1 VISSWNFHPGS
12 RYRCLVGS
20 SAAVTSEPISVTTG
34 AVDDA
39 FGAWT
44 YLHCRPAYLEGLVD
58 HIWLFDGV
66 MTSLR
71 ERTFPNGLLE
81 IIVHLGERYS
91 VVEEHGVWRCPAAC
105 VTGVQL
111 GHLIVEA
118 PVCRTKVLGL
128 RLTPAGA
135 YALFARPMQ
144 EVTSLTVD
152 LGDVAGAAAEELA
165 AKCSAAPTGE
175 LCVRAALEWIDGR
188 LAESTRVD
196 SAVGWMLAQIRGR
209 AGAVSIAR
217 LRDHVGWSK
226 THLTT
231 KFVEQV
237 GVSPKQ
243 YARVMRFNH
252 ALRLIHVGRAS
263 LTDVAIEA
271 GYYDQPHL
279 NAEFKQLN
287 GFTPTAFQHAHRFPN
302 SVSVAE

>member
-1 VISSWNFHPGS
+1 
-12 RYRCLVGS
+12 VG
-20 SAAVTSEPISVTTG
+20 TPEPIVVTTG

-44 YLHCRPAYLEGLVD
+44 YLHCRPAYLAGLVD

-91 VVEEHGVWRCPAAC
+91 VVEERGVWVCPATC

-118 PVCRTKVLGL
+118 PVRRTRVLGL

-135 YALFARPMQ
+135 YALFARPMH
-144 EVTSLTVD
+144 EVASLTVD
-152 LGDVAGAAAEELA
+152 LDDVTGAAAAELA
-165 AKCSAAPTGE
+165 EKCDAAPTGE
-175 LCVRAALEWIDGR
+175 LCVRAALAWIDAR
-188 LAESTRVD
+188 LAEATRMD
-196 SAVGWMLAQIRGR
+196 AAIGWMLGQIRRR
-209 AGAVSIAR
+209 AGAVSIAQ
-217 LRDHVGWSK
+217 LRDQVGWSK
-226 THLTT
+226 TRLTT

-252 ALRLIHVGRAS
+252 ALRLIHGGRAS
-263 LTDVAIEA
+263 FADVAVEA

-279 NAEFKQLN
+279 NAEFKQLS
-287 GFTPTAFQHAHRFPN
+287 GFTPTELQHAHRFPN

>member
-1 VISSWNFHPGS
+1 MATVASEPI
-12 RYRCLVGS
+12 
-20 SAAVTSEPISVTTG
+20 AVTSG

-44 YLHCRPAYLEGLVD
+44 YLHCRPAYLAGLVD

-91 VVEEHGVWRCPAAC
+91 VVEDRCVWVCPTTC
-105 VTGVQL
+105 LTGLQL

-118 PVCRTKVLGL
+118 PVQRTKVLGL

-135 YALFARPMQ
+135 YALFARPMH
-144 EVTSLTVD
+144 EVASLTVD
-152 LGDVAGAAAEELA
+152 LEDVVGPAARELA
-165 AKCSAAPTGE
+165 GKCDAAPTAE
-175 LCVRAALEWIDGR
+175 SCVRAALAWIDNR
-188 LAESTRVD
+188 IAKATRVEP
-196 SAVGWMLAQIRGR
+196 AVGWMLSQIRRR
-209 AGAVSIAR
+209 AGAVSIAQ
-217 LRDHVGWSK
+217 LRNQVGWSK
-226 THLTT
+226 TRLARR
-231 KFVEQV
+231 FVDQV

-243 YARVMRFNH
+243 YARVMRFNQ
-252 ALRLIHVGRAS
+252 ALRLVHAERSS
-263 LTDVAIEA
+263 LAEVAIEA

-279 NAEFKQLN
+279 NAEFKALS
-287 GFTPTAFQHAHRFPN
+287 GFTPTEFQHAHRYPN

>member
-1 VISSWNFHPGS
+1 MAN
-12 RYRCLVGS
+12 
-20 SAAVTSEPISVTTG
+20 SAAITSEPISVTTG
-34 AVDDA
+34 VVDDA

-44 YLHCRPAYLEGLVD
+44 YLHCRPAYLAGLVD

-91 VVEEHGVWRCPAAC
+91 VVEEHGMWMCPAAC

-118 PVCRTKVLGL
+118 PVRRTKVLGL

-135 YALFARPMQ
+135 YALFARPMH
-144 EVTSLTVD
+144 EVASLTVD

-165 AKCSAAPTGE
+165 ATCSAAPTGE

-188 LAESTRVD
+188 LAAATRVD
-196 SAVGWMLAQIRGR
+196 SAVDWMLAQIRGR

-226 THLTT
+226 TRLTT

-252 ALRLIHVGRAS
+252 ALRLIHTGRAS
-263 LTDVAIEA
+263 LADVAIEA

-279 NAEFKQLN
+279 NAEFKQLS
-287 GFTPTAFQHAHRFPN
+287 GFTPTEFQHAHRFPN